1 MKARVSIVLGLCL
14 ALLLIASSNALALSS
29 TVGDFSAA
37 AKTKRFST
45 GKSRG
50 LLVTTVTLKGPG
62 LLQGRPQIKCGNRNC
77 LRLRGKRYSRSK
89 FYRTTVKF
97 RNANLIVLLGK
108 SMTIRLV
115 SNDKNVAGRFITLS
129 LKKKGKLRLRQTGY
143 GCINGGGR
151 TIACPTPAKPTRESH
166 PPLFLFGDQSC
177 ENSPPSPWVGVPG
190 GSATITA
197 LNTPG
202 IASVGTGYCVVHPL
216 GSDNSVARDVQGQ
229 FRAGQEFT
237 YSTWLRSS
245 DGQPFC
251 GNLTLWAMGSTNDK
265 DGNTPFCVGAQW
277 TLVSTS
283 IRTTKDY
290 SQLRAQIYFG
300 SSAND
305 LLFDGQSLTTGLVNS
320 SFEDGSPAPWSDF
333 ANPGVSVATFSVPG
347 IATDGSSFLSAKA
360 TTAAHSFAQDV
371 SANPMPGQSFTGS
384 IWLRSA
390 SGSAVNAR
398 MALYSLDGVSPE
410 DSSGSS
416 FVLDGTWRKYSVTLV
431 PTVPGSRLRFE
442 VYLDTANAEVFADDA
457 QLYLN

>member
-1 MKARVSIVLGLCL
+1 MKLRVSIALGLCFT
-14 ALLLIASSNALALSS
+14 LLLIVSSNALALSG
-29 TVGDFSAA
+29 TVGDFSAS
-37 AKTKRFST
+37 AKTKRFSA

-50 LLVTTVTLKGPG
+50 LLVTTVTLKGLG
-62 LLQGRPQIKCGNRNC
+62 LLQGRPQIKCKGC
-77 LRLRGKRYSRSK
+77 KRLKGKRYSRSK

-97 RNANLIVLLGK
+97 RNANLIVLRGK

-129 LKKKGKLRLRQTGY
+129 LKLKGKLRLRQTGY
-143 GCINGGGR
+143 GCIDGGGK

-166 PPLFLFGDQSC
+166 PPLYLFGDQAC
-177 ENSPPSPWVGVPG
+177 ENSPPAPWVGYQ

-197 LNTPG
+197 LSSAG
-202 IASVGTGYCVVHPL
+202 VAAVGSGYCSVHPL
-216 GSDNSVARDVQGQ
+216 APVGGEKSVTRDVQGQ

-245 DGQPFC
+245 DGQQFC

-277 TLVSTS
+277 TPVSTS
-283 IRTTKDY
+283 LRTTKDY
-290 SQLRAQIYFG
+290 PQLRAQIYLG
-300 SSAND
+300 ASASD
-305 LLFDGQSLTTGLVNS
+305 LLFDGASLTTQLVNS
-320 SFEDGSPAPWSDF
+320 SFESGSPAPWSDF

-360 TTAAHSFAQDV
+360 AAANHSFAQDV
-371 SANPMPGQSFTGS
+371 SANPMPGQSFTAS

-390 SGSAVNAR
+390 SGASVNAR
-398 MALYSLDGVSPE
+398 LALHSLDGVAPE
-410 DSSGSS
+410 ESGSS
-416 FVLDGTWRKYSVTLV
+416 KFVLDGTWRKYSATLV
-431 PTVPGSRLRFE
+431 PTAPGSRLRFE